1 MIQEIR
7 VNSWN
12 QAAESLKQRAEGYMV
27 YKVSVAASEIKWEG
41 GWEGQVTG
49 NSGKAVSAAAA
60 CESHQEGEQKSVES
74 HPDLT
79 AYGVKI
85 KGCTCSTELG
95 GVGEGS

>member
-1 MIQEIR
+1 M
-7 VNSWN
+7 
-12 QAAESLKQRAEGYMV
+12 
-27 YKVSVAASEIKWEG
+27 
-41 GWEGQVTG
+41 TG

-60 CESHQEGEQKSVES
+60 CESRQEGEKKSVES
-74 HPDLT
+74 HPELT

>member
-1 MIQEIR
+1 M
-7 VNSWN
+7 
-12 QAAESLKQRAEGYMV
+12 
-27 YKVSVAASEIKWEG
+27 
-41 GWEGQVTG
+41 TG
-49 NSGKAVSAAAA
+49 NSGKAVSAAVA
-60 CESHQEGEQKSVES
+60 CESRQEGEQKSVES